1 MNKILKCDN
10 KRCGDHLCKNH
21 DCNNEAEMIKGKYG
35 NIHSAL
41 CTKCWKD
48 KQENEFNIDWL
59 NEEGCILNREEIEHY
74 MINHAVT
81 CHSCSFEFM
90 AHPELK
96 EHKLFEKELCKN
108 CYKEE
113 MGEDYK

>member
-1 MNKILKCDN
+1 
-10 KRCGDHLCKNH
+10 
-21 DCNNEAEMIKGKYG
+21 
-35 NIHSAL
+35 
-41 CTKCWKD
+41 
-48 KQENEFNIDWL
+48 
-59 NEEGCILNREEIEHY
+59 ILNREEIEHY